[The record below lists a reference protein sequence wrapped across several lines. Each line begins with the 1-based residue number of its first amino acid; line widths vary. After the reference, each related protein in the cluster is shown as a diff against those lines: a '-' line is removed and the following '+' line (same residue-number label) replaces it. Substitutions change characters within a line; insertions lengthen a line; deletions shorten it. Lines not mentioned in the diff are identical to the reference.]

1 MAGLDPSTIYGNKPR
16 RQDSY
21 QQAMGTLDQDD
32 KQKPRRQDSYLQA
45 VSSDYGGVS
54 PNRSPTSPRHS
65 QKIRQDSYQQAVE
78 GRMSQNVN
86 KKKPGR
92 QSSYQQAVGNL
103 SPELIEDLP
112 DLKDPEMAKA
122 AVKIQSV
129 FKGFKVRQKQAATA
143 DDLPDLKDPEMA
155 KAAVKIQSVFKG
167 FKVRQ
172 KKAAPA
178 DDLPN
183 LNDKEVQ
190 AATVKIQSAF
200 KGNSFIRVRFRFL
213 TSTSEL

>member
-21 QQAMGTLDQDD
+21 QQAMGTLGQDD

-45 VSSDYGGVS
+45 VSSDYQGLS

-65 QKIRQDSYQQAVE
+65 Q
-78 GRMSQNVN
+78 NVN

-92 QSSYQQAVGNL
+92 QASYQQAVGNL
-103 SPELIEDLP
+103 SPELVEDLP

-129 FKGFKVRQKQAATA
+129 FKGFKVRQKQAAPA

-167 FKVRQ
+167 FKNRQ

-200 KGNSFIRVRFRFL
+200 KGNLFIRVRFRFL
-213 TSTSEL
+213 TSTSGL